1 MYTGLLHFHSMMR
14 WIFLVLAVVTL
25 FQALN
30 GWLGKKEFSKL
41 TDKLSLFTFISA
53 HIQLLLGLILF
64 FVSPVVG
71 AGLENMGA
79 AMKDAALRMWTVEHP
94 TVMIIGIVLV
104 SLARIKA
111 KKLEDAVAKHK
122 TLAIYLG
129 IGLLAI
135 ISRIPWDRL

>member
-1 MYTGLLHFHSMMR
+1 MR

>member
-14 WIFLVLAVVTL
+14 WIFLVLAIVTL

-53 HIQLLLGLILF
+53 HIQLLLGLVLF
-64 FVSPVVG
+64 FVSPIVE

-111 KKLEDAVAKHK
+111 KKLEDAIAKHK

>member
-1 MYTGLLHFHSMMR
+1 MR
-14 WIFLVLAVVTL
+14 WIFLVLAIVTL

-53 HIQLLLGLILF
+53 HIQLLLGLVLF
-64 FVSPVVG
+64 FVSQNVKG
-71 AGLENMGA
+71 GLENMEA
-79 AMKDAALRMWTVEHP
+79 VMKNASLRFVVIEHP